1 MKSINVEWEDNP
13 KTPTEEIFKQE
24 KAEKLA
30 EQEAEEQGAEEQEAE
45 EQEPEEQEAEPLLEE
60 GHGLEDII
68 IVAYD
73 KIAEAKNLEPMND
86 KDIEYLHKHFARLNA
101 KYGGKASA
109 LASPEVEA
117 GLSLAM
123 TLAQKLIATYVKKPQ
138 NSGGVP
144 NATQA

>member
-1 MKSINVEWEDNP
+1 MKNIDIEWEDNP
-13 KTPTEEIFKQE
+13 KTPTEDIFKQE
-24 KAEKLA
+24 KADKLA
-30 EQEAEEQGAEEQEAE
+30 EQEAQEQAEEEPEGQEA
-45 EQEPEEQEAEPLLEE
+45 EQEAEPLLEE

-73 KIAEAKNLEPMND
+73 KIAQAKNLEAMND
-86 KDIEYLHKHFARLNA
+86 KDIEYLHKHFARLNS

-123 TLAQKLIATYVKKPQ
+123 TIAQKLIATYTKKPE
-138 NSGGVP
+138 NTGVP